1 MEKTIEQTTMPTQIL
16 HFSVDIEMSTQ
27 AKFNQQSIQQAI
39 KLFLQKYPQAFS
51 ENSPE
56 KILHNLGFKNEA
68 TQLDSPVEAK
78 NFMHKNCLPQHQ
90 SDTSFPNEWEQMLQ
104 RLKQPPMTL
113 EERKKFDRARQE
125 FRENFIM
132 RDIID

>member
-1 MEKTIEQTTMPTQIL
+1 MEKTIEQATMPTQVL
-16 HFSVDIEMSTQ
+16 HFSVDIEMPIQTQ
-27 AKFNQQSIQQAI
+27 FNQQSIQKAI
-39 KLFLQKYPQAFS
+39 MLLLQKYHQAFS

-56 KILHNLGFKNEA
+56 KILHNLGFKNET
-68 TQLDSPVEAK
+68 TQLDTPT
-78 NFMHKNCLPQHQ
+78 Q
-90 SDTSFPNEWEQMLQ
+90 SDTSSPNEWEQMLQ

-113 EERKKFDRARQE
+113 EERKKFDSARQE